1 MRLTLATLMIVALAG
16 MAVALGGCNNGLD
29 QQSATKVMSSALT
42 GTGAAQMQLT
52 PKNGATSA
60 SVDADIQ
67 NPDGSG
73 SAHVTGAATQ
83 TGSGWNVT
91 FDITFSHWADLAT
104 GVTLDGALHEN
115 ASFTTMSPFVGQVS
129 VTGNVTASG
138 AVQGSVD
145 FDMNVSYSPTQYQV
159 AGHVGGASVNATV
172 NL

>member
-1 MRLTLATLMIVALAG
+1 MRLTLATLMMVALAG
-16 MAVALGGCNNGLD
+16 CNSGMD

-52 PKNGATSA
+52 PKNGATNA
-60 SVDADIQ
+60 TVDADIQ
-67 NPDGSG
+67 NPAGSG
-73 SAHVTGAATQ
+73 SAHVTGTATQ
-83 TGSGWNVT
+83 TGSGWNVV
-91 FDITFSHWADLAT
+91 FDITFSHWTDLAT
-104 GVTLDGALHEN
+104 NVTLDGALHES
-115 ASFTTMSPFVGQVS
+115 ASFTTMSPFVGQVTL
-129 VTGNVTASG
+129 TGNVAASG